1 MRIALGL
8 ALLTLSMAGVHAS
21 VSQRMDISLKHGS
34 AAEQQTRTQLQGLL
48 QRYDLS
54 PYIYTRDIV
63 IDQDAIPHSHPVLT
77 LHTRHLKQD
86 DELLATFVHEQAHWF
101 VAAHEDAE
109 AKAEQEYRALYPK
122 VPVGYPEGAQDEQS
136 TYLHL
141 TVCYLEYQGMKKLV
155 GAEQARATMEFWAK
169 DHYTW
174 VYKTLLSDEAKIGA
188 IVAHHDLLEV
198 KPDTEPARM

>member
-1 MRIALGL
+1 ML
-8 ALLTLSMAGVHAS
+8 ASDSINIT
-21 VSQRMDISLKHGS
+21 LKHGS
-34 AAEQQTRTQLQGLL
+34 PAEQQTRTQLQGLL
-48 QRYDLS
+48 KRYDLS
-54 PYIYTRDIV
+54 SYIYTHEIV

-109 AKAEQEYRALYPK
+109 AKAEQEYRGLYPK

-155 GAEQARATMEFWAK
+155 GAERAKATMEFWTK

-174 VYKTLLSDEAKIGA
+174 VYKTLLTDEDKISA
-188 IVAHHDLLEV
+188 IVARNGLLEN
-198 KPDTEPARM
+198 

>member
-1 MRIALGL
+1 MRTAPAL
-8 ALLTLSMAGVHAS
+8 ALLALSALSAS
-21 VSQRMDISLKHGS
+21 ARADDPINFILKHDS
-34 AAEQQTRTQLQGLL
+34 PAEQQTRTQMQGLL
-48 QRYDLS
+48 KRYDLS
-54 PYIYTRDIV
+54 PYIYTHDVV
-63 IDQDAIPHSHPVLT
+63 IDQDAIPHSNPVLT

-101 VAAHEDAE
+101 VEAHEDAE

-141 TVCYLEYQGMKKLV
+141 TVCYLEYQGMKKLA
-155 GAEQARATMEFWAK
+155 GAERAKATMEFWAK

-174 VYKTLLSDEAKIGA
+174 VYRTLLSDETKIGA
-188 IVAHHDLLEV
+188 IVARHGLLEN
-198 KPDTEPARM
+198 

>member
-1 MRIALGL
+1 MRIASGL
-8 ALLTLSMAGVHAS
+8 ALSALLSVCGP
-21 VSQRMDISLKHGS
+21 VSADDAINISLKHDS
-34 AAEQQTRTQLQGLL
+34 PAERRTRTQLQGLL
-48 QRYDLS
+48 KRYDLT
-54 PYIYTRDIV
+54 PYIYTHDVI
-63 IDQDAIPHSHPVLT
+63 IDQDAIPHSNPVLT

-101 VAAHEDAE
+101 VEAHEDAE

-141 TVCYLEYQGMKKLV
+141 TVCYLEYQGMKQLV
-155 GAEQARATMEFWAK
+155 GPERARATMEFWAK

-174 VYKTLLSDEAKIGA
+174 VYKTLLSDESRIGA
-188 IVAHHDLLEV
+188 IVAHHGLLEV
-198 KPDTEPARM
+198 KPDAAPART

>member
-1 MRIALGL
+1 MRMVLI
-8 ALLTLSMAGVHAS
+8 LTSLVLSAAGGSAWSDSSIHFT
-21 VSQRMDISLKHGS
+21 LKHDS
-34 AAEQQTRTQLQGLL
+34 PAEQQTRAQLQSLL
-48 QRYDLS
+48 QRYDLT
-54 PYIYTRDIV
+54 PYIYTHEVV

-86 DELLATFVHEQAHWF
+86 DELLATFMHEQAHWF

-109 AKAEQEYRALYPK
+109 MKAQQAYRALYPK

-141 TVCYLEYQGMKKLV
+141 TVCYLEYQSMKKLV
-155 GAEQARATMEFWAK
+155 GPERAKVTMEFWAK

-174 VYKTLLSDEAKIGA
+174 IYKTLLADEDKIGA
-188 IVAHHDLLEV
+188 ITSREGLLEPVMV
-198 KPDTEPARM
+198 KASSDH